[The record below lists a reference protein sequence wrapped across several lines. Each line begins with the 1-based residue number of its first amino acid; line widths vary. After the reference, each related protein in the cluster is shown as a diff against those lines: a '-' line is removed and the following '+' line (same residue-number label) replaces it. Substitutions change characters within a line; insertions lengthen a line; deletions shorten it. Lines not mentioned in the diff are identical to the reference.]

1 MRAADHVFQVI
12 VAVVVGDFLVRFDF
26 AHGPDEDLSS
36 IGVCLGVRIAG
47 VVGVARDIAP
57 GGAVDRD
64 PRIDFVEIAVAAPF
78 KPACFLRRHAW
89 TLIFGDFLTL
99 FDRPRGEQAEAGER
113 AADPERSSGHFW
125 DRKRDDGGFAE

>member
-1 MRAADHVFQVI
+1 MFQVI
-12 VAVVVGDFLVRFDF
+12 VAVVVGDLFVRFDF

-64 PRIDFVEIAVAAPF
+64 PRIDFVEIAVAAPLAPKGLLGTDAGPF
-78 KPACFLRRHAW
+78 VL
-89 TLIFGDFLTL
+89 GDFFALS
-99 FDRPRGEQAEAGER
+99 DW
-113 AADPERSSGHFW
+113 PER
-125 DRKRDDGGFAE
+125 E